1 MVRII
6 PGPLFKTPQK
16 IHLRNLGKKSNTMQ
30 HMHYK
35 DGIIKEDHHVL
46 VSMGIKAIVVA
57 FAQICKLKHRKHSTV
72 DLGDAL

>member
-1 MVRII
+1 
-6 PGPLFKTPQK
+6 
-16 IHLRNLGKKSNTMQ
+16 MQ